1 MSIENAPETTAVI
14 DADIKPNVDDN
25 AVMTPNNEAEVL
37 PETTAVP
44 PPLEDTDK
52 PIRVLKSATCPSL
65 TGRSTLGY
73 ELGIKDESELYLRLV
88 SNTGS
93 GFFSKEWVPCSVI
106 EQLITGV
113 SDLTSTSFKALF
125 PNKSVNTG
133 GFVMAVVKELGL
145 IHLNVG
151 NSRWHQHVTE
161 VTFEQIA
168 IEAMVHEE
176 KAQRISVSKGAGK
189 RKHKDVE

>member
-1 MSIENAPETTAVI
+1 MSVENAPEVSVI
-14 DADIKPNVDDN
+14 DSETVAIIEEAITETPDN
-25 AVMTPNNEAEVL
+25 ETPISPEVSSTPS
-37 PETTAVP
+37 PE
-44 PPLEDTDK
+44 PLDTL
-52 PIRVLKSATCPSL
+52 IRVLKSATCPSL

-93 GFFSKEWVPCSVI
+93 GFFSREWVPCSVI
-106 EQLITGV
+106 EHLITGV

-145 IHLNVG
+145 IHPNVQ
-151 NSRWHQHVTE
+151 NARWHQHVSE
-161 VTFEQIA
+161 MTFEQVA
-168 IEAMVHEE
+168 IEAMVQEE
-176 KAQRISVSKGAGK
+176 EVQQVVPPKATGK
-189 RKHKDVE
+189 RKHKEG